1 MAVGSSTTPSTL
13 DARMWR
19 RLRARCHPDGGGD
32 HELFVW
38 VDVLQTELEGKL
50 NSRVRVEQPEPPAN
64 YVARFIKGC
73 LKVHAEALEPLI
85 EWWDTFGEYD
95 ESPAAT
101 PKQVARIAHSLGM
114 TSSERYSFYDT
125 CEAFGLSRAA
135 ASYLIDEWSSY
146 G

>member
-1 MAVGSSTTPSTL
+1 
-13 DARMWR
+13 MWR

-38 VDVLQTELEGKL
+38 VDVLQAALEGKL
-50 NSRVRVEQPEPPAN
+50 SGRVGAAESSARQPPPPPEN

-73 LKVHAEALEPLI
+73 LTVHRGALEPLVS
-85 EWWDTFGEYD
+85 WWDTFGEYD
-95 ESPAAT
+95 KSPPAT
-101 PKQVARIAHSLGM
+101 PKQIARIAHSVGM

-135 ASYLIDEWSSY
+135 ASYLIDEWNSY